1 MKKHFFTLIGVFCTI
16 FAFGQ
21 VGINTE
27 EPTETLDI
35 NGTLRIRGGDHLI
48 SNTEPWLLTASNT
61 GVVKK
66 LPSNTFSPV
75 MVEVEANTLFNDTV
89 RVTIPPGYEN
99 FQLDISCD
107 NYCDRWTYASLRY
120 IGRETILLGASAR
133 GMSVG
138 TDATLTTVGIPPN
151 GESWGAS
158 FHVFWNRTKVV
169 GCNAYGN
176 TSTTENRTSNY
187 LYDFWIRRTGL
198 DAISFVWGAI
208 NNRSQL
214 QSTAIESVTL
224 KWNFLFTK
232 L

>member
-1 MKKHFFTLIGVFCTI
+1 MKKHFFTLIGVLCTI

-48 SNTEPWLLTASNT
+48 SNTEPWLLTASDS

-66 LPSNTFSPV
+66 LPANTFSPV
-75 MVEVEANTLFNDTV
+75 MLEVEANALFNDTV
-89 RVTIPPGYEN
+89 KVTIPPGYEN
-99 FQLDISCD
+99 FQLDISCE
-107 NYCDRWTYASLRY
+107 NSCNRWIYSSMRY

-138 TDATLTTVGIPPN
+138 TDATLTTIGIPAG

-169 GCNAYGN
+169 GCNPYGN
-176 TSTTENRTSNY
+176 VSSTENRTSNY
-187 LYDFWIRRTGL
+187 LYDFWIRRTGIGT
-198 DAISFVWGAI
+198 ISFVWGAI

-214 QSTAIESVTL
+214 QSTAIESATL